1 MAELDKKELAENLI
15 KSLEQVYADLRQ
27 RHPERDEHWLL
38 ANTWLE
44 KYGATDEAKE
54 KGEEWTRFTAY
65 RGTCQFSILEPPA
78 SIRGLALHLVF
89 TELGE
94 PAVKDYESELFRILE
109 PVLRSEQEG
118 NFFERY
124 RERNPLTW
132 EEVQEDKDSTYSLY
146 WYFRGRELL
155 PEFPEGEVDEF
166 DMIEKDIQDIMG
178 ELKGEGIN
186 DPE

>member
-1 MAELDKKELAENLI
+1 MAEPDKKELAENLI
-15 KSLEQVYADLRQ
+15 KSLEQVYSDLRE

-54 KGEEWTRFTAY
+54 KGEEWARFTAY

-78 SIRGLALHLVF
+78 SIRGLARYLVF

-94 PAVKDYESELFRILE
+94 PAVKDYESELFQILE

-118 NFFERY
+118 DFFERY

-132 EEVQEDKDSTYSLY
+132 EEIQGDKDSTYSLY

-155 PEFPEGEVDEF
+155 PEPPEGDLDEL
-166 DMIEKDIQDIMG
+166 DVIEKDIQDIMG
-178 ELKGEGIN
+178 QLKEEG
-186 DPE
+186 D